1 MGTFVNAPTAKIQ
14 AYLSGTTNT
23 TTIDG
28 VTAADSLT
36 AENSVSQINKVLAVV
51 GKSVVQTGIK
61 RIIIQEEAAN
71 NG

>member
-14 AYLSGTTNT
+14 AQLSGTTTT

-28 VTAADSLT
+28 VTAAASLT
-36 AENSVSQINKVLAVV
+36 AENSVTQINKVLDVV
-51 GKSVVQTGIK
+51 GKSIVKNGIK
-61 RIIIQEEAAN
+61 RIIVQEEATS